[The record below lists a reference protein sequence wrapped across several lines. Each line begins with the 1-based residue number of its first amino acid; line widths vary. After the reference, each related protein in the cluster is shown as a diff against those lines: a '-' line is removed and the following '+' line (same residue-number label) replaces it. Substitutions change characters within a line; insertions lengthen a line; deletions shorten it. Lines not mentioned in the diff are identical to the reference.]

1 MKAKILSGLVASAL
15 SLGMGTAYAEPFYVD
30 VGAAGGTGTPA
41 PFGDANTVTDSFD
54 SFQVFSNTTSI
65 QYDTDGSG
73 TLSVNDRFIDSG
85 SANFTSGLPTGDQE
99 GLNLGTGG
107 GSVFSAITMSWTGL
121 SGYVSALSP
130 ILTGPNAGGVISSTQ
145 YDAGTEVNFYFQQP
159 GVFSY
164 GATVGA
170 DDDTGFTSG
179 IKVLTLEIVSGVG
192 SNTFSSTGAYVT
204 GSANLFGEITFA
216 LDNFWFFGSDG
227 SDWNDLLG
235 LVVPVTLS
243 AEIDENTNNVVT
255 SLTGAGTPGP
265 AGFGNQLF
273 AVLSD
278 HDGSIEFNRVPEPG
292 TLVLLG
298 SALLG
303 FGALRRRS

>member
-15 SLGMGTAYAEPFYVD
+15 SLGMGAAYAEPFYVD
-30 VGAAGGTGTPA
+30 VGAAGGTNFPV
-41 PFGDANTVTDSFD
+41 GDVNTQTDSFT
-54 SFQVFSNTTSI
+54 SFQVFSNTTSV

-73 TLSVNDRFIDSG
+73 DLSVNDKFIDAG
-85 SANFTSGLPTGDQE
+85 SANFTEGLPTGDTE
-99 GLNLGTGG
+99 GINFGLGG
-107 GSVFSAITMSWTGL
+107 GNVWSAITMSWSGL
-121 SGYVSALSP
+121 SGFVSALSP
-130 ILTGPNAGGVISSTQ
+130 ITTGDLAGGVISSTQ
-145 YDAGTEVNFYFQQP
+145 YDAGAEVNFYFQEP
-159 GVFSY
+159 GVYSY
-164 GATVGA
+164 GATVSA
-170 DDDTGFTSG
+170 EDDTGFTSG

-192 SNTFSSTGAYVT
+192 SNTFDAAGNYKT

-216 LDNFWFFGSDG
+216 LDNFWFFGSDNA
-227 SDWNDLLG
+227 DWNDLLG
-235 LVVPVTLS
+235 LVVPVTIS

-265 AGFGNQLF
+265 DGFGDQLF

-278 HDGSIEFNRVPEPG
+278 HDGSIEFTRVPEPG

-303 FGALRRRS
+303 LGALRRRS